1 MLSNYFLKAINSPLE
16 LEKNRELRIRE
27 EKIKTKTEKLF
38 YKPIIMSKDYIG
50 KFKEQEMRKI
60 KQSVMGKK
68 PEIIRDKLKDEKLM
82 IFEHFLRQKKKKD

>member
-1 MLSNYFLKAINSPLE
+1 
-16 LEKNRELRIRE
+16 
-27 EKIKTKTEKLF
+27 
-38 YKPIIMSKDYIG
+38 MSKDYID

-82 IFEHFLRQKKKKD
+82 IFEHFLRQKKKKDWKK

>member
-1 MLSNYFLKAINSPLE
+1 MK
-16 LEKNRELRIRE
+16 IRE

-38 YKPIIMSKDYIG
+38 YKPIIMSKDYMD
-50 KFKEQEMRKI
+50 KFKEQEMKKI

-82 IFEHFLRQKKKKD
+82 IFGHFLRQKKKKDWKKWSKMKE